1 VDNLIEPVNP
11 TNLEILR
18 IARDL
23 AYSDY
28 NNRKADIHNKWV
40 SDSAQ
45 LWQTRR
51 QRLAYPP
58 IPSYPTEDEIVER
71 ALKLVAF
78 LGTPRPDLEYQA
90 EQSNLLSPEDA
101 IGQEYIATYS
111 EAPAAEESS
120 EKMLS
125 SMMKKFENLFN
136 KGDKK

>member
-1 VDNLIEPVNP
+1 MDNINNEINP
-11 TNLEILR
+11 TNLELLR

-40 SDSAQ
+40 SESAQ

-58 IPSYPTEDEIVER
+58 IPAYPTEEEIVER
-71 ALKLVAF
+71 ALKLVSF
-78 LGTPRPDLEYQA
+78 LGTPRPDLEYQ
-90 EQSNLLSPEDA
+90 ETSDMTFPTESPTN
-101 IGQEYIATYS
+101 QYIATYS
-111 EAPAAEESS
+111 EAPMAEESS

-136 KGDKK
+136 KGEKK

>member
-1 VDNLIEPVNP
+1 MDSLNDQANP
-11 TNLEILR
+11 TNLELLR

-40 SDSAQ
+40 SESAQ

-58 IPSYPTEDEIVER
+58 IPTYPTEEEIVER
-71 ALKLVAF
+71 ALKLVSF
-78 LGTPRPDLEYQA
+78 LSTHRPDLEYQDT
-90 EQSNLLSPEDA
+90 SDMPFPTEDA
-101 IGQEYIATYS
+101 PNQYIATYS
-111 EAPAAEESS
+111 EAPIAEESS